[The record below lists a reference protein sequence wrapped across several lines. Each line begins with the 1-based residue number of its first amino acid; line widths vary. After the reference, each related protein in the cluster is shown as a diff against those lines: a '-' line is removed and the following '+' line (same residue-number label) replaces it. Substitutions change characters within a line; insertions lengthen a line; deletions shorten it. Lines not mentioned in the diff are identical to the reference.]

1 MSVSDYNNLTINND
15 TLKILN
21 SIKNTDERY
30 YDFSDITLNDLLTLD
45 ETGVTY
51 LDYICQK
58 VLFIPYKIKNEIKS
72 NKQALYICAK
82 NNYLDWLFDIDNE
95 DIFFEKVEEDKTLL
109 DYIYENKVQICSFAS
124 NFKKHYEII
133 DYLIK
138 YNSTQFYQISDEMA
152 KTLFTEQN
160 GMFPIDNYINNED
173 VVLV

>member
-58 VLFIPYKIKNEIKS
+58 VLFIPYKII
-72 NKQALYICAK
+72 
-82 NNYLDWLFDIDNE
+82 YLDS
-95 DIFFEKVEEDKTLL
+95 T
-109 DYIYENKVQICSFAS
+109 
-124 NFKKHYEII
+124 II
-133 DYLIK
+133 LGK
-138 YNSTQFYQISDEMA
+138 YQ
-152 KTLFTEQN
+152 
-160 GMFPIDNYINNED
+160 G
-173 VVLV
+173 